1 MSQGNDEGWGC
12 LVVFIVVVGIGWLL
26 FEGGKSVYGQF
37 RGFSEGDCLEY
48 VDRTGQLKLDTNFR
62 RSSMRVLAK
71 TADDAY
77 LVEWTSTY
85 LQNGTTDYFKTT
97 IPGASASDGYHL
109 VKVACPK

>member
-1 MSQGNDEGWGC
+1 MNQQNDGS
-12 LVVFIVVVGIGWLL
+12 LVAIVVLAVVIGIGWLL
-26 FEGGKSVYGQF
+26 FEGGKSVYGQY

-48 VDRTGQLKLDTNFR
+48 VDTSGRLKLDTNFR

-85 LQNGTTDYFKTT
+85 LQNGNTDYYKMT
-97 IPGASASDGYHL
+97 IPGVSVSDGYHL
-109 VKVACPK
+109 VKVACPR